1 MTYPVPQD
9 TPIKR
14 VSIRE
19 LTADQLE
26 ALVMDM
32 RERRMRLFSAYEEA
46 KAAKAKLMHDKAV
59 DRYQHVIEMFE
70 KKIVTVDNGLDMLNK
85 YATELQALRIIIGEQ

>member
-1 MTYPVPQD
+1 MTTTFPQD
-9 TPIKR
+9 TPIR
-14 VSIRE
+14 RASIRE
-19 LTADQLE
+19 LTAQQLE
-26 ALVMDM
+26 DLVTSM

-46 KAAKAKLMHDKAV
+46 KAAKAKLIHDKAV

-70 KKIVTVDNGLDMLNK
+70 KKIETVDKGLDMLNK